1 MKEHN
6 LRTGETMTYIM
17 TAAAIFAADSVIKR
31 NVDKKRKL
39 GEEKEIFGGK
49 IVLTKYYNKGAA
61 LNLLSEKPD
70 IMTLIHTGF
79 WGFLAGIF
87 ASALKR
93 KENPGF
99 LTGLALLL
107 GGGASNLFDRIK
119 KKHVVDYFSF
129 GVKWEKFRNII
140 FNVSDL
146 FIFLGGI
153 LSVVFGR
160 RT

>member
-1 MKEHN
+1 MEKDFI
-6 LRTGETMTYIM
+6 RTGEPMIYI
-17 TAAAIFAADSVIKR
+17 TIAAVIFLLDALIKKR
-31 NVDKKRKL
+31 VDKKRKL
-39 GEEKEIFGGK
+39 GEETELLGGK

-61 LNLLSEKPD
+61 LNLLSKKPD

-87 ASALKR
+87 AGALKR
-93 KENPGF
+93 KENPGL

-107 GGGASNLFDRIK
+107 GGGASNLYDRMK

-129 GVKWEKFRNII
+129 GVKWKRLRNII

-153 LSVVFGR
+153 LAAVCGR
-160 RT
+160 RK

>member
-1 MKEHN
+1 MIYV
-6 LRTGETMTYIM
+6 TI
-17 TAAAIFAADSVIKR
+17 AAVIFLLDYLIKR

-39 GEEKEIFGGK
+39 GEKTEILDGK

-61 LNLLSEKPD
+61 FNFLMKKPNL
-70 IMTLIHTGF
+70 MTLIHTGF
-79 WGFLAGIF
+79 WGFLAGVF
-87 ASALKR
+87 AGALSK
-93 KENPGF
+93 KENPGL

-129 GVKWEKFRNII
+129 GVKWKKLGNII

-146 FIFLGGI
+146 FILLGGI
-153 LSVVFGR
+153 LAAVFGHR
-160 RT
+160 K